1 MRKLEGINWR
11 DCMSALVLL
20 ALSLLICFGSL
31 YTLSYGHYYLPGS
44 GFLPFWSGLLLGLM
58 SLGLLAKSIL
68 QRKGKEEIFFLG
80 NLNKPLYT
88 LLTLIAY
95 GLLFGILGH
104 FLCNFLFMLFMLL
117 MLERKKWFV
126 AFGGGLVTALTF
138 YLVFSVWLKLPLP
151 RGIFVVF

>member
-58 SLGLLAKSIL
+58 SLGVLGQINPAEEG
-68 QRKGKEEIFFLG
+68 KGGDFFSWE
-80 NLNKPLYT
+80 
-88 LLTLIAY
+88 
-95 GLLFGILGH
+95 
-104 FLCNFLFMLFMLL
+104 
-117 MLERKKWFV
+117 LE
-126 AFGGGLVTALTF
+126 
-138 YLVFSVWLKLPLP
+138 
-151 RGIFVVF
+151 